1 MKTYY
6 GGVAFHFEENMAI
19 KYERKVDAW
28 NERNQLHLL
37 KIDVSKV
44 SVEQTSDGK
53 YVLIRML

>member
-6 GGVAFHFEENMAI
+6 GGLAFHFDENMAI
-19 KYERKVDAW
+19 KYDRKVDAW

-44 SVEQTSDGK
+44 
-53 YVLIRML
+53 